1 MVPLICKLSD
11 RIDGQLLSLIFD
23 PTIVKKELPPQFLS
37 LTSRNCGKTSNQI
50 MYFYHIEA
58 AMSYCILYRL
68 WPVFGRYHYMYHNRD
83 QDFSANE
90 TQVLGEE
97 ASR

>member
-11 RIDGQLLSLIFD
+11 RIDGQLPSLLFD
-23 PTIVKKELPPQFLS
+23 PTIVKKRTAATVSLSHVQELQ
-37 LTSRNCGKTSNQI
+37 KTSNQI

-58 AMSYCILYRL
+58 ATSYCILYRL
-68 WPVFGRYHYMYHNRD
+68 WPVFGRYHYMYHKRG